1 MRCICAKKDSDIP
14 LGRTGENDVEGVRF
28 DVRDWPELYGEG
40 GSFVLVHQR
49 PGDEQPYVCATA
61 TASSG
66 CLVWVIQD
74 TDVQYTGRG
83 EAQLSYVVDS
93 KVAKSVIYTT
103 RISRSLDQEGE
114 LPEPYESMI
123 EDLIEAAAN
132 ITTDAERAETAREE
146 AETAQGKAED
156 AQDAA
161 ERSEQNAKSSEDN
174 AADSATL
181 AQSWAEGGTGT
192 RTGEDTDNA
201 EYWAGLAQQGAEYA
215 GYVYFEVDQSDGCM
229 YVTVAGHIG
238 EDVDFEV
245 NEETGQLEVI
255 YA

>member
-1 MRCICAKKDSDIP
+1 MRCICAKKDSDIH

-28 DVRDWPELYGEG
+28 DVKDWPDLYGEG

-49 PGDEQPYVCATA
+49 PGDTQPYVCATA
-61 TASSG
+61 VGSSG

-74 TDVQYTGRG
+74 VDVQYTGRG
-83 EAQLSYVVDS
+83 EAQLTYVVDS

-103 RISRSLDQEGE
+103 RISRSLEQEGE

-132 ITTDAERAETAREE
+132 ITTDAERAETAQE
-146 AETAQGKAED
+146 KAED
-156 AQDAA
+156 AQEAA
-161 ERSEQNAKSSEDN
+161 ERSEQNAKDSEEN
-174 AADSATL
+174 AAESETL
-181 AQSWAEGGTGT
+181 ARSWAEGGTGT
-192 RTGEDTDNA
+192 RPGEDTDNA
-201 EYWAGLAQQGAEYA
+201 EYWADLAQQGAEFA
-215 GYVYFEVDQSDGCM
+215 GYVFFEVDESDGNM

-238 EDVDFEV
+238 DDVDFEV
-245 NEETGQLEVI
+245 NEETGELEVI

>member
-14 LGRTGENDVEGVRF
+14 LGRQAENDVEVVRF
-28 DVRDWPELYGEG
+28 DVSGWPDLYGSG
-40 GSFVLVHQR
+40 GSFVLTHQR
-49 PGDEQPYVCATA
+49 PGDAQPYVCA
-61 TASSG
+61 ASVASDG
-66 CLVWVIQD
+66 FLEWVILD
-74 TDVQYTGRG
+74 TDLEKTGRG
-83 EAQLSYVVDS
+83 ECQLSYVVSS

-103 RISRSLDQEGE
+103 RISRSLVQSGE
-114 LPEPYESMI
+114 LPEPYESKI

-132 ITTDAERAETAREE
+132 ITTDAERAETAREG

-156 AQDAA
+156 AQEAA
-161 ERSEQNAKSSEDN
+161 ERSEQNASASEQN
-174 AADSATL
+174 AGAAATL
-181 AQSWAEGGTGT
+181 AQSWVKGGTGT

-215 GYVYFEVDQSDGCM
+215 GYVFFEVDESDGCM

-245 NEETGQLEVI
+245 NEETGILEVI
-255 YA
+255 YT

>member
-132 ITTDAERAETAREE
+132 ITTDAERAETA
-146 AETAQGKAED
+146 AG
-156 AQDAA
+156 
-161 ERSEQNAKSSEDN
+161 N
-174 AADSATL
+174 AAQSESNARTYQNSAAASAVNAALSKTAAANSATL
-181 AQSWAEGGTGT
+181 AQSWAEGGTGK
-192 RTGEDTDNA
+192 RAGEDTDNA

>member
-14 LGRTGENDVEGVRF
+14 LGRHGENDVEGVRF
-28 DVRDWPELYGEG
+28 DVADWPDLYGPG

-49 PGDEQPYVCATA
+49 PGDAQPYVCATA
-61 TASSG
+61 VASSG

-74 TDVQYTGRG
+74 TDVEYTGRG
-83 EAQLSYVVDS
+83 EAQLTYVVDS
-93 KVAKSVIYTT
+93 KVAKSVIFTT

-132 ITTDAERAETAREE
+132 ITTDADRAETARDA

-156 AQDAA
+156 AQEDA
-161 ERSEQNAKSSEDN
+161 EQSEQNAKESEDN
-174 AADSATL
+174 AEAYATR

-192 RTGEDTDNA
+192 RSGEDTDNA